1 MAIQICL
8 YGMSIHGNGSVQFD
22 VEVKREV
29 GEELVAIPSGHRS
42 VILDAAQLHAIAA
55 KAVTNAAKLGQLA
68 ALIRE
73 DVSTWRVDESEDAAN
88 WLAVIAPSMSAENP
102 VVFPLRV

>member
-8 YGMSIHGNGSVQFD
+8 YGMSIHGNGAVEFD

-42 VILDAAQLHAIAA
+42 VILDAAQLNAIAA
-55 KAVTNAAKLGQLA
+55 KAITNAAKLGQVA
-68 ALIRE
+68 ALIRA
-73 DVSTWRVDESEDAAN
+73 DVSTWRADESEDAAN
-88 WLAVIAPSMSAENP
+88 WLAEIAPTMSVAKP
-102 VVFPLRV
+102 VVFPLK